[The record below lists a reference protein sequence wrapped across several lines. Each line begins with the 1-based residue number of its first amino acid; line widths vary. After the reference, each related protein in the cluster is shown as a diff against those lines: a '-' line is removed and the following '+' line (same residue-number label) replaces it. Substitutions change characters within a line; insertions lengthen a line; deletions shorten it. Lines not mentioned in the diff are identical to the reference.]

1 MTRSRIAAVGLVVAS
16 LTCAAAQ
23 ARAAGFESR
32 SANDEEKS
40 PAVAAALAGGAAV
53 VGYGTAVGLAV
64 GTDFEPAALFFTS
77 AALGVFGPST
87 GHIYAG
93 RNPAH
98 PVLFSLGRLA
108 FIAIALAGVAEG
120 ISHDDGQTGPADKG
134 KVQTMIGVGI
144 AGIAGLTIWE
154 VADSY
159 ACAKQTHRAPATPSR
174 TLSLAPFFA
183 PSRSA
188 GGSSSGGL
196 LLSGRF

>member
-23 ARAAGFESR
+23 ARAAGVESR

-53 VGYGTAVGLAV
+53 LGYGTAVGLAV
-64 GTDFEPAALFFTS
+64 GTDFEPAALFLTS
-77 AALGVFGPST
+77 AALGVFGPSA

-108 FIAIALAGVAEG
+108 FIAIALAGVSEG
-120 ISHDDGQTGPADKG
+120 IAHDDGQTGPADKG
-134 KVQTMIGVGI
+134 KIQTMIGVGI

-154 VADSY
+154 IADSY
-159 ACAKQTHRAPATPSR
+159 SCAKETHRAPPPTR

-183 PSRSA
+183 PGRSA